1 MVIRQRGPQRRIG
14 TICKLDIDSDLWMML
29 APGDNV
35 LRMTADEGN
44 ENLTAIVTAPKGVAS
59 GV

>member
-1 MVIRQRGPQRRIG
+1 
-14 TICKLDIDSDLWMML
+14 MML
-29 APGDNV
+29 TPGDNV

-44 ENLTAIVTAPKGVAS
+44 ENLTAIVMAPKGVAS